1 MFCPNC
7 GSEIRDAA
15 RYCRS
20 CGGDLGAPSSTG
32 AVRYAVAGGP
42 PAIPVAQPGEIRGV
56 WGWLLFFCII
66 LTVLGPIGFVSD
78 ISGEHFFLS
87 VLLGLTT
94 IFGVVVGINLWSV
107 SERALGLLRGYFA
120 VAAVFGLLLLAVT
133 LFSAFARP
141 EQSLFEALGRP
152 IFRVLK
158 LAILAVWYAY
168 FHSSRRVRS
177 TYGSNL

>member
-1 MFCPNC
+1 MFCPHC
-7 GSEIRDAA
+7 GSQIRDAA

-20 CGGDLGAPSSTG
+20 CGGNLGLPSPTG
-32 AVRYAVAGGP
+32 AATYAIAGDP
-42 PAIPVAQPGEIRGV
+42 PAMAAQDAEIRGV
-56 WGWLLFFCII
+56 WGWLLFFCVI

-78 ISGEHFFLS
+78 ISSEHFLLS

-107 SERALGLLRGYFA
+107 SESALGLLRAYFA

-133 LFSAFARP
+133 FFSAFARP

-158 LAILAVWYAY
+158 LAILAAWYAY
-168 FHSSRRVRS
+168 FRSSRRVRS